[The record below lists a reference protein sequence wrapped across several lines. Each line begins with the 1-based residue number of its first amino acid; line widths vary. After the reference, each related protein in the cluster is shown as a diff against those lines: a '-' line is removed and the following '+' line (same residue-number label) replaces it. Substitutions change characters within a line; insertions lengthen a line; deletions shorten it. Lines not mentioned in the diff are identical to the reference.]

1 MTRLLTSMRAPAL
14 PNSLAGSLAGSL
26 AVSLAIALI
35 AAPALAQR
43 DPAYQAART
52 AGQVGEK
59 PDGYL
64 GFVTPPTPALR
75 QLVEDLNIRRKEAY
89 TARAVAAGSTVE
101 QFAFTT
107 GCNLVMQ
114 TVAGERY
121 QSPDGVW
128 RTRTDEAPMR
138 DARCI

>member
-1 MTRLLTSMRAPAL
+1 ML
-14 PNSLAGSLAGSL
+14 PSSRTIAAVAVIGAMLA
-26 AVSLAIALI
+26 

-43 DPAYQAART
+43 DPVYQAART

-64 GFVTPPTPALR
+64 GVIGAGTPSLR
-75 QLVEDLNIRRKEAY
+75 TMVDDINIRRKAAY
-89 TARAVAAGSTVE
+89 TERASAAGSTVE
-101 QFAFTT
+101 QFAFTS
-107 GCNLVMQ
+107 GCNLIAQ
-114 TVAGERY
+114 TAAGEKY

-128 RTRTDEAPMR
+128 HTRDGSPPRR